1 MIHFSTSVLSTL
13 GKKIIMGLSG
23 MMLSGFIVV
32 HLIGNITL
40 FYPDKDPF
48 NLYAHFLMSLGGLLY
63 VAEFF
68 LAALFLGHFIY
79 AIMVTW
85 QNWSARPGRY
95 AVVKGQGNTSRKSWG
110 SVTMIYTGVIV
121 MVFLVMHLLHFKFG
135 AIIMYTTNE
144 GIYIRDL
151 YTLVHQFYANIWNVV
166 FYVAVM
172 VLLGFHLSHG
182 FWSAFQSLGINHP
195 VYTPLL
201 QGLGYLFA
209 IVMGL
214 GFLIIPIWSFI
225 TGGGVA

>member
-1 MIHFSTSVLSTL
+1 MIRFSTSALSTL

-32 HLIGNITL
+32 HLVGNLTL

-63 VAEFF
+63 IAEFF
-68 LAALFLGHFIY
+68 LAALFFGHFIY

-95 AVVKGQGNTSRKSWG
+95 AVVTNQRATSRKSWG
-110 SVTMIYTGVIV
+110 SVTMIYTGIII
-121 MVFLVMHLLHFKFG
+121 MVFLVLHLLHFKFG
-135 AIIMYTTNE
+135 AIIMYTTKD
-144 GIYIRDL
+144 GVYIRDL
-151 YTLVHQFYANIWNVV
+151 YTLVHQFYGNIWNVI
-166 FYVAVM
+166 FYMAVM
-172 VLLGFHLSHG
+172 ILLGFHLSHG

-209 IVMGL
+209 VVMAL
-214 GFLIIPIWSFI
+214 GFLVIPIWSFI